1 MTAINIFLK
10 AHTLFSIYTVVFII
24 LLNGVI
30 ETSGSKYVFNMFL
43 FFIPFVFFYFGFTYF
58 MKNKKFKVFS
68 SLKNIPNLLPDYSY
82 LILTGIC
89 VFLVV
94 GHLIHIGGS
103 PGAKGLTMMDT
114 KGIVELRRNITSE
127 ASSLWNYLSSFNIKA
142 ILPFS
147 LLLLA
152 FKKKKILFSILI
164 TLGAFYAFSL
174 MQKSYILTVLFPV
187 ILLCLF
193 YKKYLQSI
201 GLLLI
206 CSIVIISLVYIQNP
220 QMRGGVDNVTK
231 IEVAL
236 ENRVDSDDPYFI
248 RVLLGL
254 KHRIL
259 VVPGEM
265 VAKWFH
271 HIPKNKPFL
280 YGDGYSFIC
289 GIKGIEHVEYSK
301 VMYPIIRPK
310 YAKKGLIG
318 SVNSASFMYEYSN
331 FGTIGLILSGL
342 LLAFLLFIIESIF
355 SDNVLLKTSLNL
367 FPIFMLSSGALTTAL
382 FSGGWGLI
390 IILYYIFAK
399 EFKIKSES
407 EKA

>member
-1 MTAINIFLK
+1 MTAIKTFFK
-10 AHTLFSIYTVVFII
+10 THTLFSIYSVVFII

-43 FFIPFVFFYFGFTYF
+43 FFIPLVLFYFGFTYF
-58 MKNKKFKVFS
+58 AKNKKFKVFS
-68 SLKNIPNLLPDYSY
+68 SLNNITNLLPDYSY

-103 PGAKGLTMMDT
+103 PGAKGLAVMDT

-152 FKKKKILFSILI
+152 FKKKKLLFGILI
-164 TLGAFYAFSL
+164 TIGALYAFSL
-174 MQKSYILTVLFPV
+174 MQKSYILTVLFPI
-187 ILLCLF
+187 ILLTLF

-201 GLLLI
+201 GLFLI
-206 CSIVIISLVYIQNP
+206 CGIVIISLVYIQNP

-231 IEVAL
+231 IEISL
-236 ENRVDSDDPYFI
+236 KDRVDSDHPYFI

-265 VAKWFH
+265 VAKWFQE
-271 HIPKNKPFL
+271 IPKNKPFL
-280 YGDGYSFIC
+280 HENGYGFIC
-289 GIKGIEHVEYSK
+289 KIKGIKHIEYSK
-301 VMYPIIRPK
+301 VLYPIIRPK
-310 YAKKGLIG
+310 YAEKGLKG
-318 SVNSASFMYEYSN
+318 SVNTASFMYEYSN
-331 FGTIGLILSGL
+331 FGRTGLILSAL
-342 LLAFLLFIIESIF
+342 LLGFLLCFIELIF
-355 SDNVLLKTSLNL
+355 GSNMLLKTSLNL

-390 IILYYIFAK
+390 IILYYIFTK
-399 EFKIKSES
+399 DFKTKS

>member
-1 MTAINIFLK
+1 MTAIKTFFK
-10 AHTLFSIYTVVFII
+10 THTLFSIYSVVFII

-43 FFIPFVFFYFGFTYF
+43 FFIPLVLFYFGFTYF
-58 MKNKKFKVFS
+58 AKNKKFKVFS
-68 SLKNIPNLLPDYSY
+68 SLNNITNLLPDYSY

-103 PGAKGLTMMDT
+103 PGAKGLAVMDT

-152 FKKKKILFSILI
+152 FKKKKLLFGILI
-164 TLGAFYAFSL
+164 TIGALYAFSL
-174 MQKSYILTVLFPV
+174 MQKSYILTVLFPI
-187 ILLCLF
+187 ILLTLF

-201 GLLLI
+201 GLFLI
-206 CSIVIISLVYIQNP
+206 CGIVIISLVYIQNP

-231 IEVAL
+231 IEISL
-236 ENRVDSDDPYFI
+236 KDRVDSDHPYFI

-265 VAKWFH
+265 VAKWFQE
-271 HIPKNKPFL
+271 IPKNKPFL
-280 YGDGYSFIC
+280 YENGYGFIC
-289 GIKGIEHVEYSK
+289 KIKGIKHIEYSK
-301 VMYPIIRPK
+301 VLYPIIRPK
-310 YAKKGLIG
+310 YAEKGLKG
-318 SVNSASFMYEYSN
+318 SVNTASFMYEYSN
-331 FGTIGLILSGL
+331 FGRTGLILSAL
-342 LLAFLLFIIESIF
+342 LLGFLLCFIELIF
-355 SDNVLLKTSLNL
+355 GSNMLLKTSLNL

-390 IILYYIFAK
+390 IILYYIFTK
-399 EFKIKSES
+399 DFKTKS

>member
-1 MTAINIFLK
+1 MTAIKTFFK
-10 AHTLFSIYTVVFII
+10 THTLFSIYSVVFII

-43 FFIPFVFFYFGFTYF
+43 FFIPLVLFYFGFTYF
-58 MKNKKFKVFS
+58 AKNKKFKVFS
-68 SLKNIPNLLPDYSY
+68 SLNNITNLLPDYSY

-103 PGAKGLTMMDT
+103 PGAKGLEVMDT

-152 FKKKKILFSILI
+152 FKKKKLLFGILI
-164 TLGAFYAFSL
+164 TIGALYAFSL
-174 MQKSYILTVLFPV
+174 MQKSYILTVLFPI
-187 ILLCLF
+187 ILLTLF

-201 GLLLI
+201 GLFLI
-206 CSIVIISLVYIQNP
+206 CGIVIISLVYIQNP

-231 IEVAL
+231 IEISL
-236 ENRVDSDDPYFI
+236 KDRVDSDHPYFI

-265 VAKWFH
+265 VAKWFQE
-271 HIPKNKPFL
+271 IPKNKPFL
-280 YGDGYSFIC
+280 YENGYGFIC
-289 GIKGIEHVEYSK
+289 KIKGIKHIEYSK
-301 VMYPIIRPK
+301 VLYPIIRPK
-310 YAKKGLIG
+310 YAEKGLKG
-318 SVNSASFMYEYSN
+318 SVNTASFMYEYSN
-331 FGTIGLILSGL
+331 FGRTGLILSAL
-342 LLAFLLFIIESIF
+342 LLGFLLCFIELIF
-355 SDNVLLKTSLNL
+355 GSNMLLKTSLNL

-390 IILYYIFAK
+390 IILYYIFTK
-399 EFKIKSES
+399 DFKTKS

>member
-1 MTAINIFLK
+1 MTAIKIFLK

-43 FFIPFVFFYFGFTYF
+43 FFIPLIIFYFGFTYF
-58 MKNKKFKVFS
+58 AKNKKFKAFS
-68 SLKNIPNLLPDYSY
+68 SFKNIPNLLPDYSY

-103 PGAKGLTMMDT
+103 PGAKGLAVMDT

-152 FKKKKILFSILI
+152 FKKKKLLFGILI
-164 TLGAFYAFSL
+164 TIGAFYAFSL

-193 YKKYLQSI
+193 YRKYLQSI
-201 GLLLI
+201 GLVLI
-206 CSIVIISLVYIQNP
+206 CGIVIISLVYIQNP

-236 ENRVDSDDPYFI
+236 ENRVDSDQPYSI
-248 RVLLGL
+248 RVLIGL

-265 VAKWFH
+265 VSQWFQQ
-271 HIPKNKPFL
+271 IPKNKPFL
-280 YGDGYSFIC
+280 HENGYGFVC
-289 GIKGIEHVEYSK
+289 KIKGIKHVEYSK
-301 VMYPIIRPK
+301 VLYPVIRPK
-310 YAKKGLIG
+310 YAARGLKG
-318 SVNSASFMYEYSN
+318 SVNTASFMYEYSN
-331 FGTIGLILSGL
+331 FGNTGLVLSAL
-342 LLAFLLFIIESIF
+342 LLGFLLFFVESIF
-355 SDNVLLKTSLNL
+355 GNNMLLKTSLNL

-382 FSGGWGLI
+382 FSGGWGLVVV
-390 IILYYIFAK
+390 LYYIFAR
-399 EFKIKSES
+399 EFSLES
-407 EKA
+407 EKK

>member
-1 MTAINIFLK
+1 MTAIKTFFK
-10 AHTLFSIYTVVFII
+10 THTLFSIYSVVFII

-43 FFIPFVFFYFGFTYF
+43 FFIPLVLFYFGFTYF
-58 MKNKKFKVFS
+58 AKNKKFKVFS
-68 SLKNIPNLLPDYSY
+68 SLNNITNLLPDYSY

-103 PGAKGLTMMDT
+103 PGAKGLAVMDT

-152 FKKKKILFSILI
+152 FKKKKLLFGILI
-164 TLGAFYAFSL
+164 AIGALYAFSL
-174 MQKSYILTVLFPV
+174 MQKSYILTVLFPI
-187 ILLCLF
+187 ILLTLF

-201 GLLLI
+201 GLFLI
-206 CSIVIISLVYIQNP
+206 CGIVIISLVYIQNP

-231 IEVAL
+231 IEISL
-236 ENRVDSDDPYFI
+236 KDRVDSDHPYFI

-265 VAKWFH
+265 VAKWFQE
-271 HIPKNKPFL
+271 IPKNKPFL
-280 YGDGYSFIC
+280 HENGYGFIC
-289 GIKGIEHVEYSK
+289 KIKGIKHIEYSK
-301 VMYPIIRPK
+301 VLYPIIRPK
-310 YAKKGLIG
+310 YAEKGLKG
-318 SVNSASFMYEYSN
+318 SVNTASFMYEYSN
-331 FGTIGLILSGL
+331 FGRTGLILSAL
-342 LLAFLLFIIESIF
+342 LLGFLLCFIELIF
-355 SDNVLLKTSLNL
+355 GSNMLLKTSLNL

-390 IILYYIFAK
+390 IILYYIFTK
-399 EFKIKSES
+399 DFKTKS

>member
-1 MTAINIFLK
+1 MTAIKTFFK
-10 AHTLFSIYTVVFII
+10 THTLFSIYSVVFII

-43 FFIPFVFFYFGFTYF
+43 FFIPLVLFYFGFTYF
-58 MKNKKFKVFS
+58 AKNKKFKVFS
-68 SLKNIPNLLPDYSY
+68 SLNNITNLLPDYSY

-103 PGAKGLTMMDT
+103 PGAKGLAVMDT

-152 FKKKKILFSILI
+152 FKKKKLLFGILI
-164 TLGAFYAFSL
+164 AIGALYAFSL
-174 MQKSYILTVLFPV
+174 MQKSYILTVLFPI
-187 ILLCLF
+187 ILLTLF

-201 GLLLI
+201 GLFLI
-206 CSIVIISLVYIQNP
+206 CGIVIISLVYIQNP

-231 IEVAL
+231 IEISPKD
-236 ENRVDSDDPYFI
+236 RVDSDHPYFI

-265 VAKWFH
+265 VAKWFQE
-271 HIPKNKPFL
+271 IPKNKPFL
-280 YGDGYSFIC
+280 YENGYGFIC
-289 GIKGIEHVEYSK
+289 KIKGIKHIEYSK
-301 VMYPIIRPK
+301 VLYPIIRPK
-310 YAKKGLIG
+310 YAEKGLKG
-318 SVNSASFMYEYSN
+318 SVNTASFMYEYSN
-331 FGTIGLILSGL
+331 FGRTGLILSAL
-342 LLAFLLFIIESIF
+342 LLGFLLCFIELIF
-355 SDNVLLKTSLNL
+355 GSNMLLKTSLNL

-382 FSGGWGLI
+382 FSGGWVLI
-390 IILYYIFAK
+390 IILYYIFTK
-399 EFKIKSES
+399 DFKTKS

>member
-1 MTAINIFLK
+1 MTAIKTFFK
-10 AHTLFSIYTVVFII
+10 THTLFSIYSVVFII

-43 FFIPFVFFYFGFTYF
+43 FFIPLVLFYFGFTYF
-58 MKNKKFKVFS
+58 ARNKKFKVFS
-68 SLKNIPNLLPDYSY
+68 SLNNITNLLPDYSY

-103 PGAKGLTMMDT
+103 PGAKGLAVMDT

-152 FKKKKILFSILI
+152 FKKKKLLFGILI
-164 TLGAFYAFSL
+164 AIGALYAFSL
-174 MQKSYILTVLFPV
+174 MQKSYILTVLFPI
-187 ILLCLF
+187 ILLTLF

-201 GLLLI
+201 GLFLI
-206 CSIVIISLVYIQNP
+206 CGIVIISLVYIQNP

-231 IEVAL
+231 IEISPKD
-236 ENRVDSDDPYFI
+236 RVDSDHPYFI

-265 VAKWFH
+265 VAKWFQE
-271 HIPKNKPFL
+271 IPKNKPFL
-280 YGDGYSFIC
+280 YENGYGFIC
-289 GIKGIEHVEYSK
+289 KIKGIKHIEYSK
-301 VMYPIIRPK
+301 VLYPIIRPK
-310 YAKKGLIG
+310 YAEKGLKG
-318 SVNSASFMYEYSN
+318 SVNTASFMYEYSN
-331 FGTIGLILSGL
+331 FGRTGLILSAL
-342 LLAFLLFIIESIF
+342 LLGFLLCFIELIF
-355 SDNVLLKTSLNL
+355 GSNMLLKTSLNL

-390 IILYYIFAK
+390 IILYYIFTK
-399 EFKIKSES
+399 DFKTKS

>member
-1 MTAINIFLK
+1 MTAIKTFFK
-10 AHTLFSIYTVVFII
+10 THTLFSIYSVVFII

-43 FFIPFVFFYFGFTYF
+43 FFIPLVLFYFGFTYF
-58 MKNKKFKVFS
+58 AKNKKFKVFS
-68 SLKNIPNLLPDYSY
+68 SLNNITNLLPDYSY

-103 PGAKGLTMMDT
+103 PGAKGLAVMDT

-152 FKKKKILFSILI
+152 FKKKKLLFGILI
-164 TLGAFYAFSL
+164 AIGALYAFSL
-174 MQKSYILTVLFPV
+174 MQKSYILTVLFPI
-187 ILLCLF
+187 ILLTLF

-201 GLLLI
+201 GLFLI
-206 CSIVIISLVYIQNP
+206 CGIVIISLVYIQNP

-231 IEVAL
+231 IEISL
-236 ENRVDSDDPYFI
+236 KDRVDSDHPYFI

-265 VAKWFH
+265 VAKWFQE
-271 HIPKNKPFL
+271 IPKNKPFL
-280 YGDGYSFIC
+280 YENGYGFIC
-289 GIKGIEHVEYSK
+289 KIKGIKHIEYSK
-301 VMYPIIRPK
+301 VLYPIIRPK
-310 YAKKGLIG
+310 YAEKGLKG
-318 SVNSASFMYEYSN
+318 SVNTASFMYEYSN
-331 FGTIGLILSGL
+331 FGRTGLILSAL
-342 LLAFLLFIIESIF
+342 LLGFLLCFIELIF
-355 SDNVLLKTSLNL
+355 GSNMLLKTSLNL

-390 IILYYIFAK
+390 IILYYIFTK
-399 EFKIKSES
+399 DFKTKS

>member
-1 MTAINIFLK
+1 MTAIKTFFK
-10 AHTLFSIYTVVFII
+10 THTLFSIYSVVFII

-43 FFIPFVFFYFGFTYF
+43 FFIPLVLFYFGFTYF
-58 MKNKKFKVFS
+58 AKNKKFKVFS
-68 SLKNIPNLLPDYSY
+68 SLNNITNLLPDYSY

-103 PGAKGLTMMDT
+103 PGAKGLEVMDT

-152 FKKKKILFSILI
+152 FKKKKLLFGILI
-164 TLGAFYAFSL
+164 AIGALYAFSL
-174 MQKSYILTVLFPV
+174 MQKSYILTVLFPI
-187 ILLCLF
+187 ILLTLF

-201 GLLLI
+201 GLFLI
-206 CSIVIISLVYIQNP
+206 CGIVIISLVYIQNP

-231 IEVAL
+231 IEISL
-236 ENRVDSDDPYFI
+236 KDRVDSDHPYFI

-265 VAKWFH
+265 VAKWFQE
-271 HIPKNKPFL
+271 IPKNKPFL
-280 YGDGYSFIC
+280 YENGYGFIC
-289 GIKGIEHVEYSK
+289 KIKGIKHIEYSK
-301 VMYPIIRPK
+301 VLYPIIRPK
-310 YAKKGLIG
+310 YAEKGLKG
-318 SVNSASFMYEYSN
+318 SVNTASFMYEYSN
-331 FGTIGLILSGL
+331 FGRTGLILSAL
-342 LLAFLLFIIESIF
+342 LLGFLLCFIELIF
-355 SDNVLLKTSLNL
+355 GSNMLLKTSLNL

-390 IILYYIFAK
+390 IILYYIFTK
-399 EFKIKSES
+399 DFKTKS

>member
-1 MTAINIFLK
+1 MTAIKTFFK
-10 AHTLFSIYTVVFII
+10 THTLFSIYSVVFII

-43 FFIPFVFFYFGFTYF
+43 FFIPLVLFYFGFTYF
-58 MKNKKFKVFS
+58 AKNKKFKVFS
-68 SLKNIPNLLPDYSY
+68 SLNNITNLLPDYSY

-103 PGAKGLTMMDT
+103 PGAKGLEVMDT

-152 FKKKKILFSILI
+152 FKKKKLLFGILI
-164 TLGAFYAFSL
+164 AIGALYAFSL
-174 MQKSYILTVLFPV
+174 MQKSYILTVLFPI
-187 ILLCLF
+187 ILLTLF

-201 GLLLI
+201 GLFLI
-206 CSIVIISLVYIQNP
+206 CGIVIISLVYIQNP

-231 IEVAL
+231 IEISL
-236 ENRVDSDDPYFI
+236 KDRVDSDHPYFI

-265 VAKWFH
+265 VAKWFQE
-271 HIPKNKPFL
+271 IPKNKPFL
-280 YGDGYSFIC
+280 HENGYGFIC
-289 GIKGIEHVEYSK
+289 KIKGIKHIEYSK
-301 VMYPIIRPK
+301 VLYPIIRPK
-310 YAKKGLIG
+310 YAEKGLKG
-318 SVNSASFMYEYSN
+318 SVNTASFMYEYSN
-331 FGTIGLILSGL
+331 FGRTGLILSAL
-342 LLAFLLFIIESIF
+342 LLGFLLCFIELIF
-355 SDNVLLKTSLNL
+355 GSNMLLKTSLNL

-390 IILYYIFAK
+390 IILYYIFTK
-399 EFKIKSES
+399 DFKTKS